1 LLVLDRERGYTA
13 PTLYLTGEKP
23 QMATI
28 LRDALQNIQL
38 HKTISPHYTELLE
51 ILEEI
56 LILRE
61 EHRHRMKREIFPVNG
76 KLIAAKL
83 AGGLPLVDF
92 SSVVWDLAEPRE
104 YFLALLEIAEKRS
117 PGETGEMARRIREK
131 EISFNDLIYESFNP
145 LPLEEE
151 MEAEAEKEE
160 EDSFDLIELFIE
172 ESLRP
177 ALEQVVGAYGDIVR
191 KAEWSEGYCPI
202 CGREP
207 KIGEIR
213 DDEGTRYLFCNQC
226 GFEWEYRRIRCPFC
240 GNEEQQTLAYFTI
253 EEDDRYRVDVCNE
266 CKRYIKILDF
276 RDTKEK
282 PDMDVEDIAT
292 LHLDMLANDE
302 GYD

>member
-1 LLVLDRERGYTA
+1 V
-13 PTLYLTGEKP
+13 
-23 QMATI
+23 ATM
-28 LRDALQNIQL
+28 LRDSLRNIQT
-38 HKTISPHYTELLE
+38 HKVMSPHYTELLE

-61 EHRHRMKREIFPVNG
+61 EHRHRINRDVFSVDE
-76 KLIAAKL
+76 KLISAKL
-83 AGGLPLVDF
+83 MGGLPLVDF
-92 SSVVWDLAEPRE
+92 SSVEWDLTEPRE

-117 PGETGEMARRIREK
+117 PGETREMARKIQEN
-131 EISFNDLIYESFNP
+131 EICFNDLIYESFNP
-145 LPLEEE
+145 LPPEEE
-151 MEAEAEKEE
+151 AQSEPETEN
-160 EDSFDLIELFIE
+160 SFDLIELFIE

-177 ALEQVVGAYGDIVR
+177 ALERLVKSYGDIAR
-191 KAEWSEGYCPI
+191 KSGWSEGYCPI

-213 DDEGTRYLFCNQC
+213 DEEGTRTLFCNQC

-276 RDTKEK
+276 RDSKEK
-282 PDMDVEDIAT
+282 ADMDVEDIAT
-292 LHLDMLANDE
+292 LHLDILANDE

>member
-1 LLVLDRERGYTA
+1 
-13 PTLYLTGEKP
+13 
-23 QMATI
+23 MAIMLKDSLQTI
-28 LRDALQNIQL
+28 QTR
-38 HKTISPHYTELLE
+38 KTTSPHYTELLE

-61 EHRHRMKREIFPVNG
+61 EYRHRMERDVFPVE
-76 KLIAAKL
+76 KTLLSAKM

-92 SSVVWDLAEPRE
+92 SSVTGDLTAPRD

-117 PGETGEMARRIREK
+117 PGETGEMARKLRAG
-131 EISFNDLIYESFNP
+131 EIEFNDLIYESFNP
-145 LPLEEE
+145 PSQEEE
-151 MEAEAEKEE
+151 ELADAEGEN
-160 EDSFDLIELFIE
+160 SFDLVELFIE

-177 ALEQVVGAYGDIVR
+177 ALEKVVAAYGAIVA
-191 KAEWSEGYCPI
+191 KSEWSEGYCPI

-207 KIGEIR
+207 KIGEVR

-226 GFEWEYRRIRCPFC
+226 GFEWEYRRIKCPFC

-266 CKRYIKILDF
+266 CKRYIKIVDF
-276 RDTKEK
+276 RETREK
-282 PDMDVEDIAT
+282 ADLDVEDIAT

>member
-1 LLVLDRERGYTA
+1 
-13 PTLYLTGEKP
+13 
-23 QMATI
+23 MATM
-28 LRDALQNIQL
+28 LRNALQNIQM
-38 HKTISPHYTELLE
+38 HKTTSPHYTELLE

-61 EHRHRMKREIFPVNG
+61 EHRHRIKREIFPVDG

-92 SSVVWDLAEPRE
+92 SSVVCDLGEPRE

-145 LPLEEE
+145 LPPEEE

-177 ALEQVVGAYGDIVR
+177 ALEKVVRAYGDVVR

-213 DDEGTRYLFCNQC
+213 DEEGTRYLFCNQC
-226 GFEWEYRRIRCPFC
+226 GFEWSFRRIKCPFC

>member
-1 LLVLDRERGYTA
+1 
-13 PTLYLTGEKP
+13 
-23 QMATI
+23 MATM
-28 LRDALQNIQL
+28 LKDSLQNIQI
-38 HKTISPHYTELLE
+38 HKVMSPHYTELLE

-61 EHRHRMKREIFPVNG
+61 EHRHRMKRNVFPVDE

-92 SSVVWDLAEPRE
+92 SSVTCDLAEPRE

-117 PGETGEMARRIREK
+117 PGETGEMSRRIHDE
-131 EISFNDLIYESFNP
+131 EIRFNDLIYESFNP

-151 MEAEAEKEE
+151 TGKEKEE
-160 EDSFDLIELFIE
+160 ENSFDLIELFIE

-177 ALEQVVGAYGDIVR
+177 ALEKVVEFYGDVVR
-191 KAEWSEGYCPI
+191 KSGWSEGYCPI

-226 GFEWEYRRIRCPFC
+226 GFEWDYRRIKCPFC

-282 PDMDVEDIAT
+282 ADMDVEDIAT

>member
-1 LLVLDRERGYTA
+1 
-13 PTLYLTGEKP
+13 
-23 QMATI
+23 MATM
-28 LRDALQNIQL
+28 LKDSLQNIQI
-38 HKTISPHYTELLE
+38 HKVMSPHYTELLE

-61 EHRHRMKREIFPVNG
+61 EYRHRIKREIFPVEG

-92 SSVVWDLAEPRE
+92 SSVTCDLTEPKE
-104 YFLALLEIAEKRS
+104 YFMALLDIAEKRS
-117 PGETGEMARRIREK
+117 PGETGEMARRIREN

-151 MEAEAEKEE
+151 TEAEKEE

-177 ALEQVVGAYGDIVR
+177 ALEKVVGLYGDVVR

-226 GFEWEYRRIRCPFC
+226 GFEWSFRRIKCPFC

-282 PDMDVEDIAT
+282 ADMDVEDIAT